1 MLERLGVDAV
11 GMSTVPET
19 IVARALGMRVAA
31 VSCITNKAAGMSFEM
46 LNHAEVV
53 EVGSAVA
60 PRFEAL
66 VTEFVRRLP

>member
-31 VSCITNKAAGMSFEM
+31 VSCITNKAAGLSNEM
-46 LNHAEVV
+46 LNHGEVV
-53 EVGSAVA
+53 AIGQAVA

-66 VTEFVRRLP
+66 ITEFVRRLP